1 MGSMIGGMEMMQMIN
16 VLFLKIVQ
24 MSLTAGIVILVV
36 LFVRLLIRRL
46 PRSFAYAL
54 WLVVA
59 FRLVVPAAADSG
71 ISIFNMFLAGN
82 MDGKAAGEGNV
93 AGRPGMID
101 ENMADSIGRQIVVHD
116 YAQNSIADT
125 KDTIDTE
132 WNTGSVR
139 FWDWNS
145 DSASYFQ
152 KFFNNISKSNRKA
165 TGKANQNEVLFKMQD
180 SSLVGILAFVWIAG
194 ILTLVS
200 DTVIAQMQLRR
211 KIRYSIRLSGNVY
224 ECDQI
229 RSPFVIGIV
238 SPRIYLP
245 FRLRETE
252 QQCIL
257 AHEQYHIKRKDHLMK
272 SLAYLLVMVY
282 WFHPLVWIAYHLMCI
297 DMEMSCDEKI
307 ISQFTVEL
315 RKEYSRLLLAFAT
328 NKRQLSASPLAFGEE
343 STMKRIKNILNY
355 KKAAHWKLVAG
366 AAVLVLTTAACATD
380 ARTDESLATEPDTVP
395 GMAKEAENMTGV
407 SYGGLLNLQ
416 DTSGPKEGT
425 YDVVHEYHIED
436 SVPDAA
442 GYPSIEHHPAQ
453 WAENSMFDME
463 FYSLDYADSDRIVF
477 HISSGLFEYDL
488 NQEVFTHSID
498 LKALNC
504 QAVQSG
510 GECKVS
516 VYRYQNG
523 DHQLRAEIRPYPYS
537 DGGSYIYDLAS
548 DELYAYD
555 ASLLKDYVL
564 FDGFVSK
571 YDPVVSETM
580 RTWKAAENVLPLEG
594 NSYGA
599 LYWGP
604 GPDLANMCYE
614 AGGQT
619 WNVFRSE
626 QATLPKLVRQD
637 DSFYQSFSL
646 YSGREL
652 SQCLIDYSAF
662 YNRHDYA
669 GVCAL
674 STGLEYSDELWQEF
688 GRRTDSLLYGK
699 EVSHSEDEKE
709 YLFEFTYSD
718 GSGGDEDM
726 VYLKF
731 QYLEGE
737 GWRAVGLPSA
747 EPME

>member
-1 MGSMIGGMEMMQMIN
+1 MTESVIGGMKMMQMIN
-16 VLFLKIVQ
+16 VLFLKITQ

-59 FRLVVPAAADSG
+59 FRLVVPAAADSD
-71 ISIFNMFLAGN
+71 ISIFNMFPARS
-82 MDGKAAGEGNV
+82 MDGKTVGAGNE
-93 AGRPGMID
+93 AGRPDMID
-101 ENMADSIGRQIVVHD
+101 KNMADRIGEQTM
-116 YAQNSIADT
+116 YGYTQNNIADAKDISDT
-125 KDTIDTE
+125 K
-132 WNTGSVR
+132 WNTGPVEL
-139 FWDWNS
+139 WEWNNELT
-145 DSASYFQ
+145 SYGQMFL
-152 KFFNNISKSNRKA
+152 NHISNSNRKA
-165 TGKANQNEVLFKMQD
+165 ADQLYWNEVLLRIQD

-200 DTVIAQMQLRR
+200 YTVIAQMQLRR

-257 AHEQYHIKRKDHLMK
+257 AHEQYHIKRRDHLIK
-272 SLAYLLVMVY
+272 GFAYLLVMVY

-307 ISQFTVEL
+307 ILQFTVEL

-328 NKRQLSASPLAFGEE
+328 NKRQLSAGPLAFGEE

-355 KKAAHWKLVAG
+355 KKAAHWKLAAG

-395 GMAKEAENMTGV
+395 GMTKETENTTGV
-407 SYGGLLNLQ
+407 SYGGLLNVK
-416 DTSGPKEGT
+416 DASGPKEG
-425 YDVVHEYHIED
+425 ED
-436 SVPDAA
+436 SVQDAA
-442 GYPSIEHHPAQ
+442 GRRFVEHHPAQ

-488 NQEVFTHSID
+488 NQEVFAHSID

-548 DELYAYD
+548 DELFAYD

-571 YDPVVSETM
+571 YDPVVSEAM
-580 RTWKAAENVLPLEG
+580 RTWRAAENVLPLEG

-619 WNVFRSE
+619 WNVFCSE

-646 YSGREL
+646 YSGREI

-709 YLFEFTYSD
+709 YLFEFAYSD

>member
-1 MGSMIGGMEMMQMIN
+1 MQMIN

-59 FRLVVPAAADSG
+59 FRLVVPAAADSD
-71 ISIFNMFLAGN
+71 ISIFNMFPAGS
-82 MDGKAAGEGNV
+82 MDGKTAGAGNE
-93 AGRPGMID
+93 AGRPDMID
-101 ENMADSIGRQIVVHD
+101 KNMADRIGEQTM
-116 YAQNSIADT
+116 YGYTQNNIADA
-125 KDTIDTE
+125 KDTSDTK
-132 WNTGSVR
+132 WNTGPVEL
-139 FWDWNS
+139 WDWNNELT
-145 DSASYFQ
+145 SYGQ
-152 KFFNNISKSNRKA
+152 MFFNHISNSNRKA
-165 TGKANQNEVLFKMQD
+165 ADKLYWNEVLLRIQD

-200 DTVIAQMQLRR
+200 YTVIAQMQLRR

-257 AHEQYHIKRKDHLMK
+257 AHEQYHIKRRDHLIK
-272 SLAYLLVMVY
+272 GFAYLLVMVY
-282 WFHPLVWIAYHLMCI
+282 WFHPFVWIAYHLMCI

-307 ISQFTVEL
+307 ILQFTVEL

-328 NKRQLSASPLAFGEE
+328 NKRQLPTGPLAFGEE

-355 KKAAHWKLVAG
+355 KKAAHWKLAAG

-395 GMAKEAENMTGV
+395 GMTKETENTTGV
-407 SYGGLLNLQ
+407 SYGGLLNVT
-416 DTSGPKEGT
+416 DASGPKEGA
-425 YDVVHEYHIED
+425 D
-436 SVPDAA
+436 SVQDAT
-442 GYPSIEHHPAQ
+442 GRRFVEHHPAQ

-488 NQEVFTHSID
+488 NQEVFAHSID

-548 DELYAYD
+548 DELFAYD

-571 YDPVVSETM
+571 YDPVVSEAM
-580 RTWKAAENVLPLEG
+580 RTWRAAENVLPLEG

-646 YSGREL
+646 YSGREI

>member
-1 MGSMIGGMEMMQMIN
+1 MMQMIN

-24 MSLTAGIVILVV
+24 MSLTAGIVILAV

-46 PRSFAYAL
+46 SRNFAYAL

-71 ISIFNMFLAGN
+71 ISIFNIFPAGSMNGKTAGAGN
-82 MDGKAAGEGNV
+82 VSGHPD
-93 AGRPGMID
+93 MID
-101 ENMADSIGRQIVVHD
+101 ENVADSIDERIAAHD
-116 YAQNSIADT
+116 YAQNSIADA

-132 WNTGSVR
+132 WNTDSVR

-165 TGKANQNEVLFKMQD
+165 TDKANQNEVLFKMQD
-180 SSLVGILAFVWIAG
+180 SSLVSILTFVWIAG

-200 DTVIAQMQLRR
+200 YTVIAQMQLRR

-307 ISQFTVEL
+307 ISEFTVEL

-328 NKRQLSASPLAFGEE
+328 NKRQLSAGPLAFGEE

-355 KKAAHWKLVAG
+355 KKAAHWKLAVG

-407 SYGGLLNLQ
+407 SYGGIPNLQ
-416 DTSGPKEGT
+416 DTG
-425 YDVVHEYHIED
+425 H
-436 SVPDAA
+436 
-442 GYPSIEHHPAQ
+442 PSIAHHPAQ

-488 NQEVFTHSID
+488 NQEAFAHSID

-523 DHQLRAEIRPYPYS
+523 DHWLRAVIRPYPYS
-537 DGGSYIYDLAS
+537 DGDSYIYDLVS
-548 DELYAYD
+548 DELFAYD
-555 ASLLKDYVL
+555 APLLEDYVL

-571 YDPVVSETM
+571 YDPAVSESL
-580 RTWKAAENVLPLEG
+580 RTWRAAENVLPLEG

-614 AGGQT
+614 AGDQT
-619 WNVFRSE
+619 WKVFRSE

-652 SQCLIDYSAF
+652 SQCLIDYEAF

-688 GRRTDSLLYGK
+688 SRRTDSLSIGQ

-709 YLFEFTYSD
+709 YLFEIAYSD
-718 GSGGDEDM
+718 ESGGDEDTL
-726 VYLKF
+726 YLKF

>member
-1 MGSMIGGMEMMQMIN
+1 MTGSVIGGMEMMQMIN
-16 VLFLKIVQ
+16 VLFFKITQ

-59 FRLVVPAAADSG
+59 FRLVVPAAADSD
-71 ISIFNMFLAGN
+71 ISIFNMFPDGS
-82 MDGKAAGEGNV
+82 MDGKTAGAGNE
-93 AGRPGMID
+93 AGRPDMID
-101 ENMADSIGRQIVVHD
+101 KNMADRIGEQTM
-116 YAQNSIADT
+116 YGYTQNNIADA
-125 KDTIDTE
+125 KDTSDTK
-132 WNTGSVR
+132 WNTGPVEL
-139 FWDWNS
+139 WDWNNELT
-145 DSASYFQ
+145 SYGQ
-152 KFFNNISKSNRKA
+152 MFFNHISNSDRKA
-165 TGKANQNEVLFKMQD
+165 ADQLYWNEVLLRIQD

-200 DTVIAQMQLRR
+200 YTVIAQMQLRR

-257 AHEQYHIKRKDHLMK
+257 AHEQYHIKRRDHLIK
-272 SLAYLLVMVY
+272 GFAYLLVMVY
-282 WFHPLVWIAYHLMCI
+282 WFHPFVWIAYHLMCI

-307 ISQFTVEL
+307 ILQFTVEL

-328 NKRQLSASPLAFGEE
+328 NKRQLPTGPLAFGEE

-355 KKAAHWKLVAG
+355 KKAAHWKLAAG

-395 GMAKEAENMTGV
+395 GMTKETENTTGV
-407 SYGGLLNLQ
+407 SYGGLLNVT
-416 DTSGPKEGT
+416 DASGPKEGA
-425 YDVVHEYHIED
+425 D
-436 SVPDAA
+436 SVQDAA
-442 GYPSIEHHPAQ
+442 GRRFVEHHPAQ

-488 NQEVFTHSID
+488 NQEVFAHSID

-537 DGGSYIYDLAS
+537 DKGSYIYDLAS
-548 DELYAYD
+548 DELFVYD

-571 YDPVVSETM
+571 YDPVVSEAM
-580 RTWKAAENVLPLEG
+580 RTWRAAENVLPLEG

-646 YSGREL
+646 YSGREI